1 MDKNTYDIFD
11 MSSKKG
17 FERNFWVAIIMEF
30 FERGAYYGVLSIL
43 SVYLVI
49 SGNEGGLGFSKAQA
63 GTIMGTIQPLLYFLP
78 IIAGGIAD
86 RYGYRRI
93 LFFAFTCI
101 TGGYLCTALTQSYIP
116 VFASLLLMAVGA
128 GFFKPVISGTIAK
141 STTEE
146 NSTLGFGIFYW
157 SINLGAFLVPLILV
171 PILKAQGYHNI
182 FYMAAAVGCI
192 LMLIN
197 TFVYRE
203 PKANIEMRRELS
215 EKNNGESDGKSI
227 GKMLLGILAVLK
239 DVKFITLI
247 FLYSGFWI
255 LYFQMYGTVLW
266 YLKEYVDMTPLN
278 DAVNSFLG
286 VFVSDPSWKF
296 DTEHVTVINAGV
308 IICLQLIVSKLVQ
321 KWPALPTMIMG
332 IGCGTLGMFILSLGS
347 TPWIFITG
355 LMVFTLGEMT
365 THPKFLSYIGIIAP
379 PDKKALYMGYSFLY
393 GVIGSSIGSFLGAG
407 LYVKIVEQMQQ
418 PQLLWLIFSGIGV
431 LSIAGLLVYNKVINK
446 K

>member
-1 MDKNTYDIFD
+1 MNK
-11 MSSKKG
+11 KKG

-30 FERGAYYGVLSIL
+30 FERGAYYGVLSVL
-43 SVYLVI
+43 SVYLVLQ
-49 SGNEGGLGFSKAQA
+49 GEEGGLGFTKSQA

-78 IIAGGIAD
+78 IVAGGIAD

-101 TGGYLCTALTQSYIP
+101 TGGYFLTAMTESYIP

-171 PILKAQGYHNI
+171 PILKANGYHNI

-197 TFVYRE
+197 TFLYRE
-203 PKANIEMRRELS
+203 PAANLNQQ
-215 EKNNGESDGKSI
+215 NNSKSI
-227 GKMLLGILAVLK
+227 KELLIGILAVLK
-239 DVKFITLI
+239 DYKFLVLI

-266 YLKEYVDMTPLN
+266 YLKEYVDMAPIDN
-278 DAVNSFLG
+278 AVNSFLG
-286 VFVSDPSWKF
+286 LFVDNPSWKF

-308 IICLQLIVSKLVQ
+308 IICLQLIVSRLVQ
-321 KWPALPTMIMG
+321 NWPALPTMIMG
-332 IGCGTLGMFILSLGS
+332 IGCGTLGMAILSISGS
-347 TPWIFITG
+347 PWIFIVG

-407 LYVKIVEQMQQ
+407 LYVRIVEQMGK

-431 LSIAGLLVYNKVINK
+431 LSIVGLLLYNKIVNK
-446 K
+446 KK

>member
-1 MDKNTYDIFD
+1 MKN
-11 MSSKKG
+11 KG

-49 SGNEGGLGFSKAQA
+49 SGDEGGLGFTKSQA

-86 RYGYRRI
+86 RFGYRRI

-101 TGGYLCTALTQSYIP
+101 TGGYFLTAITESYIP

-157 SINLGAFLVPLILV
+157 SINLGAFLVPLLLI
-171 PILKAQGYHNI
+171 PALKAHGYHNI
-182 FYMAAAVGCI
+182 FYMAATVGCI
-192 LMLIN
+192 LMFIN
-197 TFVYRE
+197 TFIYKE
-203 PKANIEMRRELS
+203 PKANIEIQKKLS
-215 EKNNGESDGKSI
+215 GEPALESI
-227 GKMLLGILAVLK
+227 KKLFVGIVEVLK
-239 DVKFITLI
+239 DVKFIVLI
-247 FLYSGFWI
+247 LLYSGFWI

-266 YLKEYVDMTPLN
+266 YLKEHVDMTPVN
-278 DAVNSFLG
+278 EAVNSFLS
-286 VFVSDPSWKF
+286 FFAADPNWKF

-347 TPWIFITG
+347 TPWIFIAG
-355 LMVFTLGEMT
+355 LIIFTMGEMT

-393 GVIGSSIGSFLGAG
+393 GVIGSSIGSFLGAS
-407 LYVKIVEQMQQ
+407 LYQRIVEQMNQ
-418 PQLLWLIFSGIGV
+418 PQLLWLIFSCIGV
-431 LSIAGLLVYNKVINK
+431 FSIVGLLIYNKVVNRK

>member
-1 MDKNTYDIFD
+1 M
-11 MSSKKG
+11 SKKG

-30 FERGAYYGVLSIL
+30 FERGAYYGVLSVL
-43 SVYLVI
+43 SVYLVL

-101 TGGYLCTALTQSYIP
+101 TGGYFLTSITESYIP

-171 PILKAQGYHNI
+171 PMLKARGYHNI

-197 TFVYRE
+197 TFFYRE
-203 PKANIEMRRELS
+203 PAANL
-215 EKNNGESDGKSI
+215 NNDKQGKSI
-227 GKMLLGILAVLK
+227 KELFVGIVQVLK
-239 DVKFITLI
+239 DYKFILLI

-266 YLKEYVDMTPLN
+266 YLKEYVDMTPFN
-278 DAVNSFLG
+278 NAVNSFLAI
-286 VFVSDPSWKF
+286 FVENPSWKF

-321 KWPALPTMIMG
+321 NWPALPTMIMG
-332 IGCGTLGMFILSLGS
+332 IGCGTLGMAILSLGGS
-347 TPWIFITG
+347 PWIFIAG
-355 LMVFTLGEMT
+355 LIVFTLGEMT

-393 GVIGSSIGSFLGAG
+393 GVIGSSIGSFLGAS
-407 LYVKIVEQMQQ
+407 LYVSIIEEMGK
-418 PQLLWLIFSGIGV
+418 PQLLWLIFTGIGV
-431 LSIAGLLVYNKVINK
+431 LSIVGLLLYNKFVASK

>member
-1 MDKNTYDIFD
+1 MKNN
-11 MSSKKG
+11 KG

-30 FERGAYYGVLSIL
+30 FERGAYYGVLSVL

-49 SGNEGGLGFSKAQA
+49 SGEEGGLGFTKAQA

-86 RYGYRRI
+86 RFGYRRI

-101 TGGYLCTALTQSYIP
+101 TGGYFLTAMTESYIP

-171 PILKAQGYHNI
+171 PMLKAQGYHYI

-197 TFVYRE
+197 TFIYRE
-203 PKANIEMRRELS
+203 PKANLELQ
-215 EKNNGESDGKSI
+215 KKLGGESVVQSLK
-227 GKMLLGILAVLK
+227 KLFVGIVEVLK
-239 DVKFITLI
+239 DVKFIVLI

-266 YLKEYVDMTPLN
+266 YLKEHVDMTPVN
-278 DAVNSFLG
+278 DAVNSFLSI
-286 VFVSDPSWKF
+286 FVADPSWKF

-347 TPWIFITG
+347 TPWIFIAG
-355 LMVFTLGEMT
+355 LIIFTLGEMT

-393 GVIGSSIGSFLGAG
+393 GVIGSSIGSFLGAS
-407 LYVKIVEQMQQ
+407 LYQKIVEQMNQ

-431 LSIAGLLVYNKVINK
+431 LSIVGLLLYNKIVNRK

>member
-1 MDKNTYDIFD
+1 MKNN
-11 MSSKKG
+11 KG

-30 FERGAYYGVLSIL
+30 FERGAYYGVLSVL

-49 SGNEGGLGFSKAQA
+49 SGDEGGLGFSKAQA

-86 RYGYRRI
+86 RFGYRRI

-101 TGGYLCTALTQSYIP
+101 TGGYFLTAITESYIP

-171 PILKAQGYHNI
+171 PMLKAQGYHYI

-192 LMLIN
+192 LMFIN
-197 TFVYRE
+197 TFIYRE
-203 PKANIEMRRELS
+203 PKANLELQ
-215 EKNNGESDGKSI
+215 KKLGGESVGQSLK
-227 GKMLLGILAVLK
+227 KLFVGIVEVLK
-239 DVKFITLI
+239 DVKFIVLI

-266 YLKEYVDMTPLN
+266 YLKEHVDMTPVN
-278 DAVNSFLG
+278 DAVNSFLSI
-286 VFVSDPSWKF
+286 FVADPSWKF

-332 IGCGTLGMFILSLGS
+332 IGCGTLGMFILSLGR
-347 TPWIFITG
+347 TPWIFIAG
-355 LMVFTLGEMT
+355 LIIFTLGEMT

-393 GVIGSSIGSFLGAG
+393 GVIGSSIGSFLGAS
-407 LYVKIVEQMQQ
+407 LYQKIVEQMNQ

-431 LSIAGLLVYNKVINK
+431 LSIVGLLLYNKIVNRK

>member
-1 MDKNTYDIFD
+1 MNK
-11 MSSKKG
+11 KKG

-30 FERGAYYGVLSIL
+30 FERGAYYGVLSVL
-43 SVYLVI
+43 SVYLVLQ
-49 SGNEGGLGFSKAQA
+49 GEEGGLGFTKSQA

-78 IIAGGIAD
+78 IVAGGIAD

-101 TGGYLCTALTQSYIP
+101 TGGYFLTAMTQSYIP

-171 PILKAQGYHNI
+171 PILKANGYHNI

-197 TFVYRE
+197 TFLYKE
-203 PKANIEMRRELS
+203 PAANLNQQS
-215 EKNNGESDGKSI
+215 NSKSI
-227 GKMLLGILAVLK
+227 KELLIGILTVLK
-239 DVKFITLI
+239 DYKFLVLI
-247 FLYSGFWI
+247 FLYSGFWV

-266 YLKEYVDMTPLN
+266 YLKEYVDMAPIDN
-278 DAVNSFLG
+278 AVNSFLG
-286 VFVSDPSWKF
+286 IFVDNPSWKF

-308 IICLQLIVSKLVQ
+308 IICLQLIVSRIVQ
-321 KWPALPTMIMG
+321 NWPALPTMIMG
-332 IGCGTLGMFILSLGS
+332 IGCGTLGMAILSISGS
-347 TPWIFITG
+347 PWIFIIG

-365 THPKFLSYIGIIAP
+365 THPKFLSYIGMIAP

-393 GVIGSSIGSFLGAG
+393 GVIGSSIGSFLGAD
-407 LYVKIVEQMQQ
+407 LYEKIVEGMGK
-418 PQLLWLIFSGIGV
+418 PQLLWLIFSAIGV
-431 LSIAGLLVYNKVINK
+431 LSIVGLLLYNKIVNK

>member
-1 MDKNTYDIFD
+1 M
-11 MSSKKG
+11 SKKG

-30 FERGAYYGVLSIL
+30 FERGAYYGVLSVL
-43 SVYLVI
+43 SVYLVLT
-49 SGNEGGLGFSKAQA
+49 GEEGGLGFTKAQA

-101 TGGYLCTALTQSYIP
+101 TGGYALTSITESYIP

-171 PILKAQGYHNI
+171 PMLKARGYHNI

-197 TFVYRE
+197 TFLYKE
-203 PKANIEMRRELS
+203 PAANLNAP
-215 EKNNGESDGKSI
+215 KQGKSI
-227 GKMLLGILAVLK
+227 KELLVGIVQVLK
-239 DVKFITLI
+239 DYKFIVLI

-266 YLKEYVDMTPLN
+266 YLKEYVDMTPFN

-286 VFVSDPSWKF
+286 IFVDNPNWKF

-321 KWPALPTMIMG
+321 NWPALPTMIMG
-332 IGCGTLGMFILSLGS
+332 IGCGTLGMAILSISGS
-347 TPWIFITG
+347 PWIFITG

-393 GVIGSSIGSFLGAG
+393 GVIGSSIGSFLGAS
-407 LYVKIVEQMQQ
+407 LYVKIIEEMGK
-418 PQLLWLIFSGIGV
+418 PQLLWLIFTGIGI
-431 LSIAGLLVYNKVINK
+431 LSIVGLLVYNKIVNK
-446 K
+446 KK

>member
-1 MDKNTYDIFD
+1 
-11 MSSKKG
+11 MSNKKG
-17 FERNFWVAIIMEF
+17 FERNFWVAIVMEF

-49 SGNEGGLGFSKAQA
+49 SGQEGGLGFTKAQA

-86 RYGYRRI
+86 RYGYRKI

-101 TGGYLCTALTQSYIP
+101 TGGYLFTSITNSYIP

-171 PILKAQGYHNI
+171 PILKARGYHNI

-197 TFVYRE
+197 TFIYKE
-203 PKANIEMRRELS
+203 PTANIEMRKKLS
-215 EKNNGESDGKSI
+215 GQENEKSI
-227 GKMLLGILAVLK
+227 GKMIVGILSVLK

-266 YLKEYVDMTPLN
+266 YLKEYVDMTSFN

-286 VFVSDPSWKF
+286 NFVDNPSWKF

-347 TPWIFITG
+347 TPWIFIMG

-365 THPKFLSYIGIIAP
+365 THPKFLSYIGMIAP
-379 PDKKALYMGYSFLY
+379 ADKKALYMGYSFLY

-407 LYVKIVEQMQQ
+407 LYVKIVEQMHQ
-418 PQLLWLIFSGIGV
+418 PQLLWLIFSSIGV
-431 LSIAGLLVYNKVINK
+431 LSIVGLLVYNKVVNK

>member
-1 MDKNTYDIFD
+1 MKNN
-11 MSSKKG
+11 KG

-30 FERGAYYGVLSIL
+30 FERGAYYGVLSVL

-49 SGNEGGLGFSKAQA
+49 SGEEGGLGCTKAQA

-86 RYGYRRI
+86 RFGYRRI

-101 TGGYLCTALTQSYIP
+101 TGGYFLTAMTESYIP

-171 PILKAQGYHNI
+171 PMLKAQGYHYI
-182 FYMAAAVGCI
+182 IYMAAAVGCI

-197 TFVYRE
+197 TFIYRE
-203 PKANIEMRRELS
+203 PKANLELQ
-215 EKNNGESDGKSI
+215 KKLGGESVVQSLK
-227 GKMLLGILAVLK
+227 KLFVGIVEVLK
-239 DVKFITLI
+239 DVKFIVLI

-266 YLKEYVDMTPLN
+266 YLKEHVDMTPVN
-278 DAVNSFLG
+278 DAVNSFLSI
-286 VFVSDPSWKF
+286 FVADPSWKF

-347 TPWIFITG
+347 TPWIFIAG
-355 LMVFTLGEMT
+355 LIIFTLGEMT

-393 GVIGSSIGSFLGAG
+393 GVIGSSIGSFLGAS
-407 LYVKIVEQMQQ
+407 LYQKIVEQMNQ

-431 LSIAGLLVYNKVINK
+431 LSIVGLLLYNKIVNRK

>member
-1 MDKNTYDIFD
+1 MKN
-11 MSSKKG
+11 KG

-30 FERGAYYGVLSIL
+30 FERGAYYGVLSVL

-49 SGNEGGLGFSKAQA
+49 SGNEGGLGFTKAQA

-86 RYGYRRI
+86 RFGYRRI

-101 TGGYLCTALTQSYIP
+101 TGGYLLTALTESYIP

-171 PILKAQGYHNI
+171 PMLKAHGYNNI
-182 FYMAAAVGCI
+182 FFMAATVGCI
-192 LMLIN
+192 LMCIN
-197 TFVYRE
+197 TFIYKE
-203 PKANIEMRRELS
+203 PKANLEIQKKLS
-215 EKNNGESDGKSI
+215 GEPAGESIKKLFI
-227 GKMLLGILAVLK
+227 GIAEVLK
-239 DVKFITLI
+239 DVKFIVLI

-266 YLKEYVDMTPLN
+266 YLNEHVDMTPVN
-278 DAVNSFLG
+278 NAVNSFLS
-286 VFVSDPSWKF
+286 VFVNDPSWKF

-347 TPWIFITG
+347 TPWIFIAG
-355 LMVFTLGEMT
+355 LIIFTLGEMT

-393 GVIGSSIGSFLGAG
+393 GVIGSSIGSFLGAS
-407 LYVKIVEQMQQ
+407 LYQKIVEQMNQ
-418 PQLLWLIFSGIGV
+418 PSLLWLIFTGIGIC
-431 LSIAGLLVYNKVINK
+431 SIIGLLVYNKVVNK
-446 K
+446 KK

>member
-1 MDKNTYDIFD
+1 MKDN
-11 MSSKKG
+11 KG

-30 FERGAYYGVLSIL
+30 FERGAYYGVLSVL

-49 SGNEGGLGFSKAQA
+49 SGDEGGLGFSKAQA

-86 RYGYRRI
+86 RIGYRRI

-101 TGGYLCTALTQSYIP
+101 TGGYFLTAITESYIP

-171 PILKAQGYHNI
+171 PMLKAQGYHYI

-192 LMLIN
+192 LMFIN
-197 TFVYRE
+197 TFIYRE
-203 PKANIEMRRELS
+203 PKANLELQ
-215 EKNNGESDGKSI
+215 KKLGGESVGQSLK
-227 GKMLLGILAVLK
+227 KLFVGIVEVLK
-239 DVKFITLI
+239 DVKFIVLI

-266 YLKEYVDMTPLN
+266 YLKEHVDMTPVN
-278 DAVNSFLG
+278 DAVNSFLSI
-286 VFVSDPSWKF
+286 FVADPSWKF

-347 TPWIFITG
+347 TPWIFIAG
-355 LMVFTLGEMT
+355 LIIFTLGEMT

-393 GVIGSSIGSFLGAG
+393 GVIGSSIGSFLGAS
-407 LYVKIVEQMQQ
+407 LYQKIVEQMNQ

-431 LSIAGLLVYNKVINK
+431 LSIVGLLLYNKIVNRK

>member
-1 MDKNTYDIFD
+1 
-11 MSSKKG
+11 MSNKKG

-30 FERGAYYGVLSIL
+30 FERGAYYGVLSVL

-101 TGGYLCTALTQSYIP
+101 TAGYLFTAITHSYIP
-116 VFASLLLMAVGA
+116 VLASLLLMAVGA

-171 PILKAQGYHNI
+171 PILKARGYNNI

-197 TFVYRE
+197 TFIYRE
-203 PKANIEMRRELS
+203 PKANVEIRKKLS
-215 EKNNGESDGKSI
+215 ENKDEKSV
-227 GKMLLGILAVLK
+227 GKMVMGILGVLK

-278 DAVNSFLG
+278 EAVNSFLSI
-286 VFVSDPSWKF
+286 FVSNPSWKF

-308 IICLQLIVSKLVQ
+308 IICLQLIVSRLVQ

-347 TPWIFITG
+347 TPWVFITG

-407 LYVKIVEQMQQ
+407 LYVKIVEQMHQ
-418 PQLLWLIFSGIGV
+418 PQLLWLIFTGIGV
-431 LSIAGLLVYNKVINK
+431 LSIVGLLIYNKIVK
-446 K
+446 R

>member
-1 MDKNTYDIFD
+1 
-11 MSSKKG
+11 
-17 FERNFWVAIIMEF
+17 
-30 FERGAYYGVLSIL
+30 
-43 SVYLVI
+43 
-49 SGNEGGLGFSKAQA
+49 
-63 GTIMGTIQPLLYFLP
+63 
-78 IIAGGIAD
+78 
-86 RYGYRRI
+86 
-93 LFFAFTCI
+93 
-101 TGGYLCTALTQSYIP
+101 
-116 VFASLLLMAVGA
+116 MAVGA

-141 STTEE
+141 STTPE

-157 SINLGAFLVPLILV
+157 SINLGAFLVPLILI
-171 PILKAQGYHNI
+171 PMLKAQGYNYI
-182 FYMAAAVGCI
+182 FIMAATVGCI

-197 TFVYRE
+197 TFIYKE
-203 PKANIEMRRELS
+203 PAANIEMRKKLS
-215 EKNNGESDGKSI
+215 EQENEKSI
-227 GKMLLGILAVLK
+227 GKMLIGILSVLK

-278 DAVNSFLG
+278 EAVNSFLG
-286 VFVSDPSWKF
+286 IFVDNPSWKF

-308 IICLQLIVSKLVQ
+308 IICLQLIVSRLVQ

-347 TPWIFITG
+347 TPWIFISG

-379 PDKKALYMGYSFLY
+379 ADKKALYMGYSFLY

-431 LSIAGLLVYNKVINK
+431 LSIIGLLVYNKVVNK

>member
-1 MDKNTYDIFD
+1 MKNN
-11 MSSKKG
+11 KG

-49 SGNEGGLGFSKAQA
+49 SGEEGGLGFTKAQA

-86 RYGYRRI
+86 RFGYRRI

-101 TGGYLCTALTQSYIP
+101 TGGYFLTAMTESYIP

-171 PILKAQGYHNI
+171 PMLKAQGYHYI

-197 TFVYRE
+197 TFIYRE
-203 PKANIEMRRELS
+203 PKANLELQ
-215 EKNNGESDGKSI
+215 KKLGGESVGQSLK
-227 GKMLLGILAVLK
+227 KLFVGIVEVLK
-239 DVKFITLI
+239 DVKFIVLI

-266 YLKEYVDMTPLN
+266 YLKEHVDMTPVN
-278 DAVNSFLG
+278 DAVNSFLSI
-286 VFVSDPSWKF
+286 FVADPNWKF

-347 TPWIFITG
+347 TPWIFIAG
-355 LMVFTLGEMT
+355 LIIFTLGEMT

-393 GVIGSSIGSFLGAG
+393 GVIGSSIGSFLGAS
-407 LYVKIVEQMQQ
+407 LYQKIVEQMNQ
-418 PQLLWLIFSGIGV
+418 PQLLWLIFCGIGV
-431 LSIAGLLVYNKVINK
+431 LSIVGLLLYNKIVNRK

>member
-1 MDKNTYDIFD
+1 
-11 MSSKKG
+11 MSNKRG

-30 FERGAYYGVLSIL
+30 FERGAYYGVLSVL

-49 SGNEGGLGFSKAQA
+49 NGEEGGLGFSKSQA

-86 RYGYRRI
+86 RYGYRKI

-101 TGGYLCTALTQSYIP
+101 TGGYLLTALTDSYIP

-141 STTEE
+141 STTQE

-171 PILKAQGYHNI
+171 PILKARGYSNI
-182 FYMAAAVGCI
+182 FYMAAIVGCI
-192 LMLIN
+192 LMIIN
-197 TFVYRE
+197 TFIYRE
-203 PKANIEMRRELS
+203 PAANIEMRKNLS
-215 EKNNGESDGKSI
+215 AQENEKSI
-227 GKMLLGILAVLK
+227 GKMLIGILSVVK

-266 YLKEYVDMTPLN
+266 YLKEYVDMTSLN
-278 DAVNSFLG
+278 EAVNSLLG
-286 VFVSDPSWKF
+286 MFVADPQWKF

-308 IICLQLIVSKLVQ
+308 IICLQLFVSKLVQ

-332 IGCGTLGMFILSLGS
+332 IGCGTAGMFILSLGS
-347 TPWIFITG
+347 SPWVFITG
-355 LMVFTLGEMT
+355 LMIFTLGEMT

-379 PDKKALYMGYSFLY
+379 SDKKALYMGYSFLY

-407 LYVKIVEQMQQ
+407 LYVKIVEQMHQ
-418 PQLLWLIFSGIGV
+418 PQLLWLIFTGIGI
-431 LSIAGLLVYNKVINK
+431 LSIVGLLLYNKFVNK

>member
-1 MDKNTYDIFD
+1 
-11 MSSKKG
+11 MSNKKG

-30 FERGAYYGVLSIL
+30 FERGAYYGVLSVL

-101 TGGYLCTALTQSYIP
+101 TAGYLFTAITHSYIP

-171 PILKAQGYHNI
+171 PILKARGYNNI

-197 TFVYRE
+197 TFIYRE
-203 PKANIEMRRELS
+203 PKANVEMRKKLS
-215 EKNNGESDGKSI
+215 ENKDEKSV
-227 GKMLLGILAVLK
+227 GKMVMGIFGVLK

-266 YLKEYVDMTPLN
+266 YLRY
-278 DAVNSFLG
+278 
-286 VFVSDPSWKF
+286 
-296 DTEHVTVINAGV
+296 
-308 IICLQLIVSKLVQ
+308 
-321 KWPALPTMIMG
+321 
-332 IGCGTLGMFILSLGS
+332 CGSNRRRRHRNRKRISPCSRLTLRNLSRR
-347 TPWIFITG
+347 
-355 LMVFTLGEMT
+355 
-365 THPKFLSYIGIIAP
+365 
-379 PDKKALYMGYSFLY
+379 
-393 GVIGSSIGSFLGAG
+393 
-407 LYVKIVEQMQQ
+407 
-418 PQLLWLIFSGIGV
+418 
-431 LSIAGLLVYNKVINK
+431 
-446 K
+446 

>member
-1 MDKNTYDIFD
+1 
-11 MSSKKG
+11 MSNKKG

-30 FERGAYYGVLSIL
+30 FERGAYYGVLSVL

-101 TGGYLCTALTQSYIP
+101 TAGYLFTAITHSYIP

-171 PILKAQGYHNI
+171 PILKARGYNNI

-197 TFVYRE
+197 TFIYRE
-203 PKANIEMRRELS
+203 PKANVEIRKKLS
-215 EKNNGESDGKSI
+215 ENKDEKSV
-227 GKMLLGILAVLK
+227 GKMVMGILGVLK

-278 DAVNSFLG
+278 EAVNSFLG
-286 VFVSDPSWKF
+286 IFVSNPSWKF

-308 IICLQLIVSKLVQ
+308 IICLQLIVSRLVQ

-347 TPWIFITG
+347 TPWVFITG

-407 LYVKIVEQMQQ
+407 LYVKIVEQMHQ
-418 PQLLWLIFSGIGV
+418 PQLLWLIFTGIGV
-431 LSIAGLLVYNKVINK
+431 LSIVGLLLYNKIVK
-446 K
+446 R

>member
-1 MDKNTYDIFD
+1 
-11 MSSKKG
+11 MSNKKG

-30 FERGAYYGVLSIL
+30 FERGAYYGVLSVL

-49 SGNEGGLGFSKAQA
+49 SGQEGGLGFTKAQA

-86 RYGYRRI
+86 RYGYRKI

-101 TGGYLCTALTQSYIP
+101 TGGYLFTSITNSYIP

-171 PILKAQGYHNI
+171 PILKARGYHNI

-197 TFVYRE
+197 TFIYKE
-203 PKANIEMRRELS
+203 PTANIEMRKKLS
-215 EKNNGESDGKSI
+215 GQENEKSI
-227 GKMLLGILAVLK
+227 GKMIVGILSVLK

-266 YLKEYVDMTPLN
+266 YLKEYVDMTSFN

-286 VFVSDPSWKF
+286 NFVDNPSWKF

-347 TPWIFITG
+347 TPWIFIMG

-365 THPKFLSYIGIIAP
+365 THPKFLSYIGMIAP
-379 PDKKALYMGYSFLY
+379 ADKKALYMGYSFLY

-407 LYVKIVEQMQQ
+407 LYVKIVEQMHQ
-418 PQLLWLIFSGIGV
+418 PQLLWLIFSSIGV
-431 LSIAGLLVYNKVINK
+431 LSIVGLLVYNKVVNK

>member
-1 MDKNTYDIFD
+1 MNK
-11 MSSKKG
+11 KKG

-30 FERGAYYGVLSIL
+30 FERGAYYGVLSVL
-43 SVYLVI
+43 SVYLVLQ
-49 SGNEGGLGFSKAQA
+49 GEEGGLGFTKSQA
-63 GTIMGTIQPLLYFLP
+63 GTMMGTIQPLLYFLP
-78 IIAGGIAD
+78 IVAGGIAD

-101 TGGYLCTALTQSYIP
+101 TGGYFLTAMTESYIP

-171 PILKAQGYHNI
+171 PILKANGYHNI

-197 TFVYRE
+197 TFLYKE
-203 PKANIEMRRELS
+203 PAANLNQQS
-215 EKNNGESDGKSI
+215 NSKSI
-227 GKMLLGILAVLK
+227 KELLIGILAVLK
-239 DVKFITLI
+239 DYKFLVLI

-266 YLKEYVDMTPLN
+266 YLKEYVDMAPIDN
-278 DAVNSFLG
+278 AVNSFLG
-286 VFVSDPSWKF
+286 IFVDNPSWKF

-308 IICLQLIVSKLVQ
+308 IICLQLIVSRLVQ
-321 KWPALPTMIMG
+321 NWPALPTMIMG
-332 IGCGTLGMFILSLGS
+332 IGCGTLGMAILSISGS
-347 TPWIFITG
+347 PWIFIVG

-407 LYVKIVEQMQQ
+407 LYVRIVEEMGK

-431 LSIAGLLVYNKVINK
+431 LSIVGLLLYNKIVNK
-446 K
+446 NK

>member
-1 MDKNTYDIFD
+1 M
-11 MSSKKG
+11 KKG

-30 FERGAYYGVLSIL
+30 FERGAYYGVLSVL

-49 SGNEGGLGFSKAQA
+49 SGEEGGLGFTKAQA

-101 TGGYLCTALTQSYIP
+101 TGGYFFTAVTHSYIP
-116 VFASLLLMAVGA
+116 VFISLLVMAVGA

-157 SINLGAFLVPLILV
+157 AINLGAFLVPLILV
-171 PILKAQGYHNI
+171 PILKARGYSNI
-182 FYMAAAVGCI
+182 FYMASAVGCI
-192 LMLIN
+192 LMAIN
-197 TFVYRE
+197 TFIYKE
-203 PKANIEMRRELS
+203 PQANIEMRKNLS
-215 EKNNGESDGKSI
+215 AQANDKSAA
-227 GKMLLGILAVLK
+227 KMLLGIVSVLK
-239 DVKFITLI
+239 DIKFITLI

-278 DAVNSFLG
+278 DAVNSFLSF
-286 VFVSDPSWKF
+286 FVENPSWKF

-332 IGCGTLGMFILSLGS
+332 IGCGTLGMAILSISGS
-347 TPWIFITG
+347 PWIFIAG

-407 LYVKIVEQMQQ
+407 LYVRIVEQMGK
-418 PQLLWLIFSGIGV
+418 PQLLWLIFTGIGI
-431 LSIAGLLVYNKVINK
+431 LSIIGLIIYNRLVNKQTTK
-446 K
+446 QA

>member
-1 MDKNTYDIFD
+1 MKDN
-11 MSSKKG
+11 KG

-30 FERGAYYGVLSIL
+30 FERGAYYGVLSVL

-49 SGNEGGLGFSKAQA
+49 SGDEGGLGFSKAQA

-86 RYGYRRI
+86 RFGYRRI

-101 TGGYLCTALTQSYIP
+101 TGGYFLTAITESYIP

-171 PILKAQGYHNI
+171 PMLKAQGYHYI

-192 LMLIN
+192 LMFIN
-197 TFVYRE
+197 TFIYRE
-203 PKANIEMRRELS
+203 PKANLELQ
-215 EKNNGESDGKSI
+215 KKLGGESVGQSLK
-227 GKMLLGILAVLK
+227 KLFVGIVEVLK
-239 DVKFITLI
+239 DVKFIVLI

-266 YLKEYVDMTPLN
+266 YLKEHVDMTPVN
-278 DAVNSFLG
+278 DAVNSFLSI
-286 VFVSDPSWKF
+286 FVADPSWKF

-347 TPWIFITG
+347 TPWIFIAG
-355 LMVFTLGEMT
+355 LIIFTLGEMT

-393 GVIGSSIGSFLGAG
+393 GVIGSSIGSFLGAS
-407 LYVKIVEQMQQ
+407 LYQKIVEQMNQ

-431 LSIAGLLVYNKVINK
+431 LSIVGLLLYNKIVNRK

>member
-1 MDKNTYDIFD
+1 MKN
-11 MSSKKG
+11 KKG
-17 FERNFWVAIIMEF
+17 FERNFWVAIMMEF
-30 FERGAYYGVLSIL
+30 FERGAYYGVLSVL

-49 SGNEGGLGFSKAQA
+49 SGDEGGLGFTKAQA
-63 GTIMGTIQPLLYFLP
+63 GTVMGTIQPLLYFLP

-86 RYGYRRI
+86 RFGYRRI

-101 TGGYLCTALTQSYIP
+101 TGGYFLTAVTESYIP

-141 STTEE
+141 STNEE

-157 SINLGAFLVPLILV
+157 SINLGAFLVPLILI
-171 PILKAQGYHNI
+171 PMLKSYGYHYI
-182 FYMAAAVGCI
+182 FYMAATVGCI

-197 TFVYRE
+197 TFLYRE
-203 PKANIEMRRELS
+203 PKANIELQKKMSGEPV
-215 EKNNGESDGKSI
+215 GESLK
-227 GKMLLGILAVLK
+227 KLFVGIVEVLK
-239 DVKFITLI
+239 DVKFIVLI

-266 YLKEYVDMTPLN
+266 YLKEHVDMTPVN
-278 DAVNSFLG
+278 DAVNSFLSI
-286 VFVSDPSWKF
+286 FVADPSWKF

-308 IICLQLIVSKLVQ
+308 IICLQLIVSRLVQ

-347 TPWIFITG
+347 TPWIFIAG
-355 LMVFTLGEMT
+355 LIIFTLGEMT

-379 PDKKALYMGYSFLY
+379 PDKKALYIGYSFLY
-393 GVIGSSIGSFLGAG
+393 GVIGSSIGSFLGAS
-407 LYVKIVEQMQQ
+407 LYQKIVEQMNQ
-418 PQLLWLIFSGIGV
+418 PQLLWLIFSCIGV
-431 LSIAGLLVYNKVINK
+431 LSIVGLLLYNKFVGK
-446 K
+446 RTK